1 MSQYSFP
8 LLPVPL
14 GWDGNG
20 KGSERTGCLV
30 IGFPVVPASPKG
42 GERREQEVG

>member
-1 MSQYSFP
+1 MSRYSFP
-8 LLPVPL
+8 ALPSPL

-20 KGSERTGCLV
+20 KGSERTGYLI

-42 GERREQEVG
+42 GGLRELEMG